1 MLSTEALIYVA
12 RWTVLAA
19 ALGVIGGACAVA
31 ISSIISTVE
40 KVVGSEMLVIPA
52 FMLLAGTLAALHPE
66 LRGTGMEIVVR
77 GFPNEPANP
86 IRGIAKLV
94 LAGLVIGGGGSGGQ
108 VGPCAQACVSVG
120 CYVASKLRMSEME
133 RKCVVLGTISGGVAG
148 VLCAPLAAAL
158 FAIEVIRVRSR
169 YVVLFPSTIA
179 SLAGYSVYVSTL
191 GKRYL
196 LVRNAPYHYSPHHLP
211 ELLVIS
217 VVATLLAYVY
227 SRCIKEARRL
237 FVESVPSQ
245 PVRSLLAGLGVAS
258 VGIAIPTAVGLGL
271 DYASKAALGR
281 IGAEEALLSF
291 LGKMVTTALTV
302 GSETPAGLVS
312 PTVCVGAFLGSF
324 LGQTLGPSAPA
335 GAATAIA
342 TFLAA
347 TFNAP
352 ISSAVLVIELFG
364 IDCAVP
370 AALGAILGYQLLK
383 PEVVIGMKRR

>member
-1 MLSTEALIYVA
+1 MEALTHVI

-19 ALGVIGGACAVA
+19 ALGAVGGVCAAV

-40 KVVGSEMLVIPA
+40 DVVGSGPSAVPA

-66 LRGTGMEIVVR
+66 LRGTGMEVVAR
-77 GFPNEPANP
+77 GFPSEPTNP
-86 IRGIAKLV
+86 TTGLGKLV

-108 VGPCAQACVSVG
+108 VGPCVQACASVG
-120 CYVASKLRMSEME
+120 GYVASKLGMSEIE
-133 RKCVVLGTISGGVAG
+133 REWAVLGVISGGVAG

-158 FAIEVIRVRSR
+158 FATEVLRVRSR
-169 YVVLFPSTIA
+169 YFVLFPSTIA

-196 LVRNAPYHYSPHHLP
+196 LVRNAPYHYNPQHLP
-211 ELLVIS
+211 ELLAIA
-217 VVATLLAYVY
+217 VVATLLAYAY
-227 SRCIKEARRL
+227 SRCVKETRRL
-237 FVESVPSQ
+237 FVKFVPTQ

-258 VGIAIPTAVGLGL
+258 VGIVVPTALGLGL
-271 DYASKAALGR
+271 DHASEAALGR

-291 LGKMVTTALTV
+291 LGKVVTTALTV

-324 LGQTLGPSAPA
+324 LGQALGPSAPA
-335 GAATAIA
+335 GAAAAIA
-342 TFLAA
+342 AFLAA

-352 ISSAVLVIELFG
+352 ISSAVLVVELFG

-370 AALGAILGYQLLK
+370 AALGAIFGYQLLK
-383 PEVVIGMKRR
+383 PEVVTELKRR

>member
-1 MLSTEALIYVA
+1 MS
-12 RWTVLAA
+12 A
-19 ALGVIGGACAVA
+19 ALGVVGGACAVA

-40 KVVGSEMLVIPA
+40 KAVGGEPLVIPA
-52 FMLLAGTLAALHPE
+52 FMLLAGSLAALHTE
-66 LRGTGMEIVVR
+66 LRGTGMEIIVR
-77 GFPNEPANP
+77 GFPNEPTNP
-86 IRGIAKLV
+86 IRGIAKSV

-108 VGPCAQACVSVG
+108 VGPCAQACASVG
-120 CYVASKLRMSEME
+120 GYIASKLGMSEME
-133 RKCVVLGTISGGVAG
+133 RKWAVLGVISGGVAG

-158 FAIEVIRVRSR
+158 FVIEVLRVRSR

-179 SLAGYSVYVSTL
+179 SLTGYSVYVSTL

-196 LVRNAPYHYSPHHLP
+196 LVRNAPYHYSPQHLP
-211 ELLVIS
+211 ELLVIA

-227 SRCIKEARRL
+227 NRCVKEARHL

-258 VGIAIPTAVGLGL
+258 VGIAIPTTVGLGL

-291 LGKMVTTALTV
+291 LGKMVATALTV

-335 GAATAIA
+335 GTATAIA
-342 TFLAA
+342 AFLAA

-383 PEVVIGMKRR
+383 PEVVIELKRR